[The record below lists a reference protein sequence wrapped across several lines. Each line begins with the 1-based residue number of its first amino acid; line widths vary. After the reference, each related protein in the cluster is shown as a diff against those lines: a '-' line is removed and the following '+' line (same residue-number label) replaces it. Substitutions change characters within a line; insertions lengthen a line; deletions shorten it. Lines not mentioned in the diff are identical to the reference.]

1 MNELQILGNFVYGA
15 LAILVSALVV
25 SNFGN
30 LPSNEN
36 IISIVIL
43 LLIFDLFLYSK
54 IYHYPFSKNVYI
66 ALLSLLIVM
75 EFSLQLWIMGL
86 FLYEVLAF
94 TLAMAMLILISFL
107 FMLSDRLAYLIGVFL
122 SVLFAYLIL
131 VIYAGFIL
139 FIPFIVLEGLL
150 VWKIFPQAISRTCS
164 CLGFS
169 HPRKG
174 H

>member
-1 MNELQILGNFVYGA
+1 MNELQILGNFVYGS
-15 LAILVSALVV
+15 LAVLAFALVI
-25 SNFGN
+25 SNFGV

-54 IYHYPFSKNVYI
+54 IYHYSFSKNIYI
-66 ALLSLLIVM
+66 TSLSLLIVI

-86 FLYEVLAF
+86 SLYGILAF
-94 TLAMAMLILISFL
+94 AFAITMLMLISFL

-122 SVLFAYLIL
+122 SVLLGYLIL
-131 VIYAGFIL
+131 VIYVGFIL
-139 FIPFIVLEGLL
+139 FVPFVVLEGLL
-150 VWKIFPQAISRTCS
+150 VWKIFPQAISRTYL

-169 HPRKG
+169 HSRKG